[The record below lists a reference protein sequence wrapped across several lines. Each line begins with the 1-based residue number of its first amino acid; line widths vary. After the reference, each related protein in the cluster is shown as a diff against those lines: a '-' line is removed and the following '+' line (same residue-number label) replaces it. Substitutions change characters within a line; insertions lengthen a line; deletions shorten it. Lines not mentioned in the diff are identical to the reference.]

1 MSKRFFNYTMGGSKI
16 DDDWEFTASGNGVS
30 TVVLVGKTGNGKSA
44 TGNTILGRKA
54 FLSQFSPAGV
64 TCTCEMQSTILKDG
78 RTLNVIDTPGLFD
91 FSAGSEFIGKEI
103 VKCINMAKDGIHA
116 VLMVFSTRS
125 RFSREEEA
133 TIQSLQTFFG
143 ERIVDY
149 MIVVF
154 TGGDDLEESGMTLQ
168 EFIGRGC
175 PEPLQNIL
183 RLCKKRVMLF
193 DNKTNNEIKRAAQ
206 VKQLFFLVDSVVA
219 SNGGQPF
226 SDQIFAELKEG
237 ALRMHDRE
245 KEVEAMKGYS
255 EQRISQLKEEIY
267 KSYDDQLAR
276 ITDMVEHKL
285 KQTID
290 RLEKQ
295 LAEEQAARLEAEKL
309 SQEARMR
316 SDDEIRLLRESL
328 ERAQRENE
336 EYRKRAESMKCA
348 IL

>member
-1 MSKRFFNYTMGGSKI
+1 MARSKI
-16 DDDWEFTASGNGVS
+16 DDDWELTYSGNGVS
-30 TVVLVGKTGNGKSA
+30 TVVVVGKTGNGKSA
-44 TGNTILGRKA
+44 TGNSILGRKA

-64 TCTCEMQSTILKDG
+64 TSTCEMQSTILKDG
-78 RTLNVIDTPGLFD
+78 RTVNVIDTPGLFD

-103 VKCINMAKDGIHA
+103 VRCINMAKDGIHA
-116 VLMVFSTRS
+116 VLMVFSIRS

-133 TIQSLQTFFG
+133 AIQSLQSFFG
-143 ERIVDY
+143 EKIVNY

-154 TGGDDLEESGMTLQ
+154 TGGDDLEGSGMTLK
-168 EFIGRGC
+168 EYIGRGC
-175 PEPLQNIL
+175 PEPLQKIL
-183 RLCKKRVMLF
+183 KLCKNRVMLF
-193 DNKTNNEIKRAAQ
+193 DNKTANEIKRAAQ
-206 VKQLFFLVDSVVA
+206 VKQLLSLVDSVVA

-226 SDQIFAELKEG
+226 SDQIFVELKEG
-237 ALRMHDRE
+237 ALRLHDRE

-255 EQRISQLKEEIY
+255 EKRISELKEEIY

-276 ITDMVEHKL
+276 ITEMVEQKL

-309 SQEARMR
+309 SLEARMR
-316 SDDEIRLLRESL
+316 SDDEIRKLRESL
-328 ERAQRENE
+328 ERAQKENE
-336 EYRKRAESMKCA
+336 EYRKRAGSTKCA